1 MNNAIQID
9 VTKIPQWHADRLA
22 EATFQ
27 MVRRIKATPEG
38 RAKLAAKR
46 EEMEREKAR
55 RCET

>member
-1 MNNAIQID
+1 MNNTVYID

-46 EEMEREKAR
+46 AELEREKRGDGA
-55 RCET
+55 

>member
-1 MNNAIQID
+1 MNNAIHID

-22 EATFQ
+22 EAT
-27 MVRRIKATPEG
+27 MAMYERIKATPEG

-46 EEMEREKAR
+46 AELEREKAR

>member
-1 MNNAIQID
+1 MNNTVYID

-46 EEMEREKAR
+46 AELEREKAR